1 MVFEEKNVPSRWSLI
16 RLGTIVLKFWKYFF
30 LDYSFKRGKNTLKEG
45 MMVELKRDKEVDYQQ
60 VCNIADFY
68 FYFFIFYSFLLNFIS
83 IIDQFSSCL
92 MF

>member
-1 MVFEEKNVPSRWSLI
+1 
-16 RLGTIVLKFWKYFF
+16 
-30 LDYSFKRGKNTLKEG
+30 
-45 MMVELKRDKEVDYQQ
+45 MVELKRDKEVNHQE

>member
-1 MVFEEKNVPSRWSLI
+1 
-16 RLGTIVLKFWKYFF
+16 
-30 LDYSFKRGKNTLKEG
+30 
-45 MMVELKRDKEVDYQQ
+45 MVELKRDKEVDYQQ